1 MKKGEYQPDRGDLVW
16 LNFTPNAGHEQGGR
30 RPALVLSPKD
40 YNIRS
45 GLMIVVPITSK
56 VKGYPFEVPLPK
68 GTKLEGVA
76 LSDQIRSVDWVSRKA
91 EFHSQAD
98 NDTMCEVLGRIEA
111 ILAID
116 C

>member
-1 MKKGEYQPDRGDLVW
+1 MSKGVYQPDRGDFVW

-45 GLMIVVPITSK
+45 GLMIVVPVTSR
-56 VKGYPFEVPLPK
+56 VKGYPFEVPIPK
-68 GTKLEGVA
+68 GAKLEGVA
-76 LSDQIRSVDWVSRKA
+76 LADQIRSVDWVSRKA

-98 NDTMCEVLGRIEA
+98 TDTMCEVLGRIEA